1 MPSNC
6 KRLSTTV
13 FAIAILFIAG
23 PASADLYSA
32 TNSYQK
38 HDFGTAFE
46 QFKELADLGQPQ
58 AQFNLAVM
66 YYHGDGVPVSLTYAH
81 AWAALAGAVTGAVLG
96 ALIAPPWRAGTG
108 ALVGAVMGA
117 VAGPIG
123 VVTGGVFGGAVGLLA
138 GVVGVRE
145 DDRALRRAMLDDEIG
160 IRTGRVV
167 E

>member
-1 MPSNC
+1 MSPDNITPITIHRGMLV
-6 KRLSTTV
+6 KRLGRE
-13 FAIAILFIAG
+13 IAE
-23 PASADLYSA
+23 SAL
-32 TNSYQK
+32 
-38 HDFGTAFE
+38 
-46 QFKELADLGQPQ
+46 
-58 AQFNLAVM
+58 
-66 YYHGDGVPVSLTYAH
+66 
-81 AWAALAGAVTGAVLG
+81 
-96 ALIAPPWRAGTG
+96 G